1 MSSQNLP
8 DPILVTKAPDLQK
21 LIQKLS
27 SQPLVA
33 VDTEANSLYAYQ
45 EQVCL
50 IQFSIPGFDYLVDP
64 LAINDLSPL
73 SSIFANPEIEK
84 IFHAA
89 EYDLIMLKQDFRF
102 DFAAIFDTMLA
113 ARILGWKSVGL
124 SSILKSQFGVGV
136 DKKYQRANW
145 GHRPLPPEMQ
155 TYAQLD
161 THYLIPLRK
170 RLKSELKEKGRWDL
184 ALEDFCRVSKVN
196 SNHHKSANDCWR
208 INGSRDLYPKQVAV
222 LQELCHFRDELA
234 KASNRP
240 LFKVI
245 SDTAL
250 INISIANPKTLTE
263 LEQVSGISHKQVNWF
278 GKGMIDAIQSGQKKD
293 PPPFPQKSRLSDQH
307 ITRIEILRRWRKVTA
322 RKLRVESDV
331 ILPKDVLYALADE
344 NPKTKVEFDR
354 LMKSIPWRLAQFGDE
369 IFDLLRAVNP

>member
-8 DPILVTKAPDLQK
+8 GPILVTRPSELQK

-27 SQPLVA
+27 GQPLLA

-45 EQVCL
+45 ERVCL
-50 IQFSIPGFDYLVDP
+50 IQFSIPNFDYLVDP
-64 LAINDLSPL
+64 LSLNDLSPL
-73 SSIFANPEIEK
+73 ASIFANPNIEK

-102 DFAAIFDTMLA
+102 DFAGIFDTMLA

-124 SSILKSQFGVGV
+124 SSILKMQFGVVV

-170 RLKSELKEKGRWDL
+170 QLKALLKEKGRWDL
-184 ALEDFCRVSKVN
+184 AQEDFSRVSKVN
-196 SNHHKSANDCWR
+196 PNNHKSNHDCWR
-208 INGSRDLYPKQVAV
+208 INGSRDLHLNQIAV
-222 LQELCHFRDELA
+222 LQELCHFRDQLA
-234 KASNRP
+234 KASDRP

-245 SDTAL
+245 SDSAL
-250 INISIANPKTLTE
+250 INVAVANPTTLRE
-263 LEQVSGISHKQVNWF
+263 LEQVSGISQKQVNWF
-278 GKGMIDAIQSGQKKD
+278 GKGLLDAVQIGQKRN
-293 PPPFPQKSRLSDQH
+293 PPPFPQKPRLSDQH
-307 ITRIEILRRWRKVTA
+307 ITRIEVLRRWRKITA
-322 RKLRVESDV
+322 RKLKVESDV
-331 ILPKDVLYALADE
+331 ILPKDVLYNLAE
-344 NPKTKVEFDR
+344 KNPKTRAEFNQ
-354 LMKSIPWRLAQFGDE
+354 LMKSVPWRLVHFGDE
-369 IFDLLRAVNP
+369 IFELLRATY

>member
-1 MSSQNLP
+1 MSSQNIP
-8 DPILVTKAPDLQK
+8 DPTLVTKTSELQK

-27 SQPLVA
+27 RQPLVA

-45 EQVCL
+45 ERVCL
-50 IQFSIPGFDYLVDP
+50 IQFSIPNLDYLVDP
-64 LAINDLSPL
+64 LSLDDLSPL

-89 EYDLIMLKQDFRF
+89 EYDLIMLKQDFSF
-102 DFAAIFDTMLA
+102 DFAGIFDTMLA

-124 SSILKSQFGVGV
+124 SSILKSQFGVVV

-145 GHRPLPPEMQ
+145 GLRPLPAAMQ
-155 TYAQLD
+155 TYAQFD

-184 ALEDFCRVSKVN
+184 ALEDFRRVSKVN
-196 SNHHKSANDCWR
+196 SNHHKSAHDCWR
-208 INGSRDLYPKQVAV
+208 INGSRDLHPQQIAV
-222 LQELCHFRDELA
+222 LQELCHFRDQVA
-234 KASNRP
+234 KASDRP

-250 INISIANPKTLTE
+250 IKISVANPRTIQE
-263 LEQVSGISHKQVNWF
+263 LEQVSGISRKQVNWF
-278 GKGMIDAIQSGQKKD
+278 GRGLIEAVQTGQKRN
-293 PPPFPQKSRLSDQH
+293 PPPFPQKPRLSDQH
-307 ITRIEILRRWRKVTA
+307 INRIEVLRRWRKVTA

-331 ILPKDVLYALADE
+331 ILPKDVLYVLAE
-344 NPKTKVEFDR
+344 KNPKTKAEFGQ
-354 LMKSIPWRLAQFGDE
+354 LMLSVPWRLAQFGDE
-369 IFDLLRAVNP
+369 IFELLRATN